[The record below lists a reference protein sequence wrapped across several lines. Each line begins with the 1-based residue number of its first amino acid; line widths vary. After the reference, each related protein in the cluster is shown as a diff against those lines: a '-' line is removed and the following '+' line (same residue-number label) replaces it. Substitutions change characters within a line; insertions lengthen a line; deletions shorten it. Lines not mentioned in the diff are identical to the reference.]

1 MTRLTRRTLLAAGA
15 TSGVFA
21 PCIRRGYTADALR
34 VGSLSDLNS
43 TYAILSGSG
52 AVAAVKLAAEDFMR
66 EQPDIPVEVLISDF
80 QLKSDLGLG
89 IARGWFDT
97 QSVDCIVD
105 IPLSAMALGLT
116 TLAKERNKVL
126 MMTSTAT
133 DDLTGKFCGPNH
145 IHWTHD
151 TYGLGVSVA
160 RAWLQQGKDT
170 WFFILADYAMG
181 KSQVASMTQ
190 VIEQSGGKIVGS
202 AAHPFP
208 GTTDFSSFLL
218 QAKASG
224 AKIICL
230 ANSGSDAVN
239 CVKQAAEFG
248 MVGPKASGDQ
258 VLTMTLFDTP
268 LVYSTGLEISQG
280 LTYSAPAYWD
290 RNDALRTLAKRL
302 APALNG
308 NPMAGNHVGDYTGT
322 YWYLKAAAEVGI
334 PKAKADGRAVIE
346 HLKTMKIDDP
356 YLGRCVV
363 RPDGRNVHDMLLMRI
378 KSPNQSRSPFDLAT
392 IQSVVPGDQAFRP
405 MNGGG
410 CSIVGG

>member
-1 MTRLTRRTLLAAGA
+1 MKRLNRRTVLAVGSAAGLF
-15 TSGVFA
+15 SPHV
-21 PCIRRGYTADALR
+21 RRGYAAEPLR

-52 AVAAVKLAAEDFMR
+52 AVAAVKLAAADFMQ
-66 EQPDIPVEVLISDF
+66 EHPDIPVEVLVSDF
-80 QLKSDLGLG
+80 QLKADLGLST
-89 IARGWFDT
+89 ARGWFDT
-97 QSVDCIVD
+97 QGVDCIVD

-133 DDLTGKFCGPNH
+133 DDLTGKYCGPNH

-151 TYGLGVSVA
+151 TYGLGVCVA

-181 KSQVASMTQ
+181 KSQVSSMSQ
-190 VIEQSGGKIVGS
+190 VIEQSGGKVIGS

-218 QAKASG
+218 QAKSSG
-224 AKIICL
+224 AKVVCL

-248 MVGPKASGDQ
+248 MVGPNASGKQ

-268 LVYSTGLEISQG
+268 LVYATGLEISQG

-308 NPMAGNHVGDYTGT
+308 NPLAGNHVGDYTGT
-322 YWYLKAAAEVGI
+322 YWYLKAAAEVGVA
-334 PKAKADGRAVIE
+334 KAKADGRAVVE
-346 HLKTMKIDDP
+346 HLKSMTIDDP

-363 RPDGRNVHDMLLMRI
+363 RPDGRNLHDMLLMKI
-378 KSPNQSRSPFDLAT
+378 KQPSESKSPFDLAT

-405 MNGGG
+405 MAGGG
-410 CSIVGG
+410 CSMVSG

>member
-1 MTRLTRRTLLAAGA
+1 MAARATFALKAGLCVQRARLAIVTPDMRHSRRSQADFPLIGL
-15 TSGVFA
+15 SEFA
-21 PCIRRGYTADALR
+21 
-34 VGSLSDLNS
+34 
-43 TYAILSGSG
+43 
-52 AVAAVKLAAEDFMR
+52 
-66 EQPDIPVEVLISDF
+66 QP
-80 QLKSDLGLG
+80 
-89 IARGWFDT
+89 
-97 QSVDCIVD
+97 
-105 IPLSAMALGLT
+105 PL
-116 TLAKERNKVL
+116 
-126 MMTSTAT
+126 MTSTAT

-190 VIEQSGGKIVGS
+190 VIKQSGGTVVGS

-224 AKIICL
+224 AKIVCF

-248 MVGPKASGDQ
+248 MVGPQATGDQ
-258 VLTMTLFDTP
+258 IMTMTLFDTP

-290 RNDALRTLAKRL
+290 RNDALRVLAKRL

-322 YWYLKAAAEVGI
+322 YWYLKAAAEVGVS
-334 PKAKADGRAVIE
+334 KAKADGRAVIE
-346 HLKTMKIDDP
+346 HLKAMEINDP

-363 RPDGRNVHDMLLMRI
+363 RPDGRNMHDMLLMKI
-378 KSPNQSRSPFDLAT
+378 KTPSESKSMFDLAT

-405 MNGGG
+405 MAGGG
-410 CSIVGG
+410 CSMVGG

>member
-1 MTRLTRRTLLAAGA
+1 MQRVNRRMFLAAGSA
-15 TSGVFA
+15 VALAA
-21 PCIRRGYTADALR
+21 PYVRRGYAAEALK

-52 AVAAVKLAAEDFMR
+52 AVAAVKLAAEDFMK
-66 EQPDIPVEVLISDF
+66 EHPDVPVEVLVSDF
-80 QLKSDLGLG
+80 QLKSDLGLR

-97 QSVDCIVD
+97 QGVDCIVD

-133 DDLTGKFCGPNH
+133 DDLTGKMCGPNH
-145 IHWTHD
+145 VHWTHD
-151 TYGLGVSVA
+151 TYGLGVCVA
-160 RAWLQQGKDT
+160 QAWLKQGMDT

-190 VIEQSGGKIVGS
+190 VIEKSGGKVVGS

-218 QAKASG
+218 QAQSSG
-224 AKIICL
+224 AKVICL

-248 MVGPKASGDQ
+248 MVGPKAKGDQ
-258 VLTMTLFDTP
+258 VMTMTLFDTP

-302 APALNG
+302 AVALNG
-308 NPMAGNHVGDYTGT
+308 NPLAGNHVGDYTGT
-322 YWYLKAAAEVGI
+322 YWYLKAAAAVGV
-334 PKAKADGRAVIE
+334 PTAKKDGRVVVE
-346 HLKTMKIDDP
+346 QLKSMKIDDP
-356 YLGRCVV
+356 YLGKCVV
-363 RPDGRNVHDMLLMRI
+363 RPDGRNVHDMLLMKI
-378 KSPNQSRSPFDLAT
+378 KRPADSHGPFDLAT

-405 MNGGG
+405 MAGGG
-410 CSIVGG
+410 CPLVSG

>member
-1 MTRLTRRTLLAAGA
+1 MTRLTRRTLLAVGSTA
-15 TSGVFA
+15 SIFA
-21 PCIRRGYTADALR
+21 PYVRRGYAAEALR

-52 AVAAVKLAAEDFMR
+52 AVAAVKMAAADFMK
-66 EQPDIPVEVLISDF
+66 EHPDIPVEVLVSDF

-97 QSVDCIVD
+97 QGVDCIVD

-181 KSQVASMTQ
+181 KSQVASMSQ
-190 VIEQSGGKIVGS
+190 VIEQSGGKVVGS

-224 AKIICL
+224 AKIVCV

-248 MVGPKASGDQ
+248 MVGPHASGKQ
-258 VLTMTLFDTP
+258 VMTMTLFDTP

-322 YWYLKAAAEVGI
+322 YWYLRAAAEVGV
-334 PKAKADGRAVIE
+334 PAAKADGRAVVD

-363 RPDGRNVHDMLLMRI
+363 RPDGRNIHDMLLMKI
-378 KSPNQSRSPFDLAT
+378 KQPSESASPFDLAT
-392 IQSVVPGDQAFRP
+392 ILSVVPGDQAFRP
-405 MNGGG
+405 MAGGG
-410 CSIVGG
+410 CSMVGG

>member
-15 TSGVFA
+15 MTDVFA
-21 PCIRRGYTADALR
+21 PYIRRGYTAEPLR

-52 AVAAVKLAAEDFMR
+52 AVAAVKLAAEDFMK
-66 EQPDIPVEVLISDF
+66 EHPDIPVEVLVSDF
-80 QLKSDLGLG
+80 QLKSDLGLS

-97 QSVDCIVD
+97 MGVDCIVD

-190 VIEQSGGKIVGS
+190 VIKQSGGTVVGS
-202 AAHPFP
+202 AASISRYHRFLQ
-208 GTTDFSSFLL
+208 FSAAGEGERGEDCLL
-218 QAKASG
+218 RKLRKLHAEQWKRRM
-224 AKIICL
+224 
-230 ANSGSDAVN
+230 
-239 CVKQAAEFG
+239 AA
-248 MVGPKASGDQ
+248 
-258 VLTMTLFDTP
+258 
-268 LVYSTGLEISQG
+268 
-280 LTYSAPAYWD
+280 
-290 RNDALRTLAKRL
+290 
-302 APALNG
+302 
-308 NPMAGNHVGDYTGT
+308 HV
-322 YWYLKAAAEVGI
+322 
-334 PKAKADGRAVIE
+334 R
-346 HLKTMKIDDP
+346 
-356 YLGRCVV
+356 R
-363 RPDGRNVHDMLLMRI
+363 
-378 KSPNQSRSPFDLAT
+378 
-392 IQSVVPGDQAFRP
+392 
-405 MNGGG
+405 
-410 CSIVGG
+410 

>member
-1 MTRLTRRTLLAAGA
+1 MKHLNRRTLLAVGSAA
-15 TSGVFA
+15 GVFS
-21 PCIRRGYTADALR
+21 PYIRRGYAAEALR

-52 AVAAVKLAAEDFMR
+52 AVAAVKLAAADFMR
-66 EQPDIPVEVLISDF
+66 EHPDIPVEVLVSDF
-80 QLKSDLGLG
+80 QLKADLGLST
-89 IARGWFDT
+89 ARGWFDT
-97 QSVDCIVD
+97 QAVDCIVD

-133 DDLTGKFCGPNH
+133 DDLTGKYCGPNH

-160 RAWLQQGKDT
+160 RAWLQQGADT

-181 KSQVASMTQ
+181 KSQVSSMSQ
-190 VIEQSGGKIVGS
+190 VIEQNGGKVVGS
-202 AAHPFP
+202 TAHPFP

-224 AKIICL
+224 AKVVCL

-248 MVGPKASGDQ
+248 MVGPNASGKQ

-268 LVYSTGLEISQG
+268 LVYATGLEISQG

-290 RNDALRTLAKRL
+290 RNDALRSLAKRL

-308 NPMAGNHVGDYTGT
+308 NPLAGNHVGDYTGT
-322 YWYLKAAAEVGI
+322 YWYLKAAAEIGLS
-334 PKAKADGRAVIE
+334 KAKADGRAVVE
-346 HLKTMKIDDP
+346 HLKSMTIDDP

-363 RPDGRNVHDMLLMRI
+363 RPDGRNLHDMLLMKI
-378 KSPNQSRSPFDLAT
+378 KQPSESQVT
-392 IQSVVPGDQAFRP
+392 I
-405 MNGGG
+405 
-410 CSIVGG
+410 